1 MQKSRVTT
9 SGPEIGIQNTFE
21 HIVGPDVEADLE
33 VRISSKNCPLIH
45 LKPSSSDDI
54 ILQPLSVS
62 TDNSRSRSLPPEQ
75 TGQQIYE
82 KVQHGQFSIL
92 NPKLQAPQAPQPPT
106 SAKQAQLELLRAQ
119 KSFCCF
125 PFVLRYPYSIHGKPI
140 TNLTLINFNELRDYT
155 ENCKLSAAIPQK
167 RAAAASGTRLRTK
180 DAATG

>member
-1 MQKSRVTT
+1 MLQGGNRTRMQKSRVTT

-21 HIVGPDVEADLE
+21 HIVGPDVEAD
-33 VRISSKNCPLIH
+33 
-45 LKPSSSDDI
+45 
-54 ILQPLSVS
+54 Q
-62 TDNSRSRSLPPEQ
+62 Q